1 MTSSRLPSLDALR
14 GFALLGIVVVNYQVF
29 ALPYLGSGL
38 MAPGFDR
45 PVDWLVQGLVALF
58 FETKFYLLFSFLF
71 GYSFVLQIDRAR
83 IEGADPVVR
92 LRRRCLALMVVGLL
106 HAVLLYQ
113 GDILLAY
120 GVFGLVLLSCRDWPA
135 RRAWRVALGL
145 VATGSALWLAVGLLA
160 LDQPWPRDALLAQ
173 IAGIEAAAA
182 AYRSGVQQLI
192 AQHWRDL
199 TGDVW
204 RTIFYVQG
212 PNVLAMFL
220 AGMALCKRQ
229 ALTHAPAALL
239 RGLVWLGLP
248 LGLAG
253 AALYALGTQPPWA
266 PAWSLAGLGLGL
278 FTAPL
283 LALGYGA
290 LFLLACRKWPALQE
304 TFAPAGRMALS
315 NYLLQSLVGAWLYS
329 AWGLALIGHVSPGVV
344 VAQALAVF
352 AVQLPLSAWWLH
364 RHVYGPAEWMLRA
377 VTLGAGPLGCGP
389 LSRLAGPGIVSRRFV
404 GRVSSGDGRIDG
416 AMQPLSELIELI
428 VADDERR
435 GDENVVSLPAVDGTP
450 MG

>member
-239 RGLVWLGLP
+239 RGWFGWDCL
-248 LGLAG
+248 
-253 AALYALGTQPPWA
+253 WA
-266 PAWSLAGLGLGL
+266 WQVPR
-278 FTAPL
+278 FT
-283 LALGYGA
+283 
-290 LFLLACRKWPALQE
+290 RW
-304 TFAPAGRMALS
+304 ALS
-315 NYLLQSLVGAWLYS
+315 RPGRRPGAWRGWVLDFS
-329 AWGLALIGHVSPGVV
+329 LRPCLRWGMARSFYWHAVNGRPFKKHSLR
-344 VAQALAVF
+344 QAVWRC
-352 AVQLPLSAWWLH
+352 PTICCSRWW
-364 RHVYGPAEWMLRA
+364 
-377 VTLGAGPLGCGP
+377 
-389 LSRLAGPGIVSRRFV
+389 GPGCT
-404 GRVSSGDGRIDG
+404 
-416 AMQPLSELIELI
+416 
-428 VADDERR
+428 RR
-435 GDENVVSLPAVDGTP
+435 GGWR
-450 MG
+450 